1 MMQRVGRGGTMVAM
15 QMTEPVGTRTPDVA
29 P

>member
-1 MMQRVGRGGTMVAM
+1 MMQWAGRGGTMVAM
-15 QMTEPVGTRTPDVA
+15 QMTEPVGTRSPDVA